1 MMRYIQY
8 AWLALFLPS
17 ISLGAIDLDVDKNGA
32 TDVTRGGSNATT
44 AAGARSNLGL
54 GNVTNTSDAN
64 KPVSTAQQSALDLK
78 SNITCFAN
86 ASAFNTCFGL
96 DWITATGIG
105 LGTTDSPAFTGLTLG
120 IANTS
125 FGTLGFYGN
134 SKTYPFSLWSD
145 GADVGSLGWKLPST
159 LPSTASLISSSTLG
173 YLSYVDPSTFLTP
186 TGNGGA
192 LTVTSIGFDGN
203 LTTFDN
209 TLQEI
214 AQKVD
219 DLVLGSGGGYSNLT
233 EFVGQI
239 AWRLFYSDGSGDVK
253 ELAFGSDGEY
263 LKSNGAAIAPSWATP
278 SGAAHDAVT
287 LDTETSAIFSLSTQ
301 QITLDSQTANTFL
314 GAPNGSAGDPTF
326 RALVAADIPTLNQ
339 NTTGSAAT
347 LTTARTIGG
356 VPFNGS
362 ANINLPGVNVSGTQ
376 NTSGTAAG
384 LTSQYID
391 WNSVSG
397 GPSIANKPTIP
408 TAASLSVDDLI
419 TLSGVATGAVN
430 LGAFTGTTIADNST
444 VKDAIQSVETAVET
458 KANTSGIAFESATW
472 ADLKI
477 LDTTHVTPG
486 TGISIVQDVM
496 AYGNADDAY
505 HLWSIDK
512 VGSELALKANIA
524 SPTFTGKVTTAATAT
539 GGAGFNLPHGTA
551 PTSPVN
557 GDFWTTT
564 LGVYARINGS
574 TVGPFGSSAGL
585 AASDIDTSSE
595 LDTIVSDNTGSG
607 ALVFATSPTLV
618 TPALGTPSALVL
630 TNATGLPLSGVVDS
644 TTEALGAGTIELG
657 HASDTTIARSG
668 AGVVTIE
675 GVTATRTIASGVY
688 TVDTASIPANT
699 CAAAV
704 AVTATNTATTDTIV
718 ANPNAILSS
727 IAGFGVTSAG
737 AVRVDIYPTANNV
750 NFQFCNPTGAAIDPG
765 SVTFNWKVL
774 R

>member
-8 AWLALFLPS
+8 IWLALFLPS
-17 ISLGAIDLDVDKNGA
+17 ISFGAIDLDVDKNGA
-32 TDVTRGGSNATT
+32 TDVNRGGSNAIT

-105 LGTTDSPAFTGLTLG
+105 LGTTDTPAFTSLNLG

-125 FGTLGFYGN
+125 FGVLGFYGN

-159 LPSTASLISSSTLG
+159 LPSIASLISSSTLG
-173 YLSYVDPSTFLTP
+173 YLSYVDPATFLTP
-186 TGNGGA
+186 TGVGGA
-192 LTVTSIGFDGN
+192 LTVTATGFDGN
-203 LTTFDN
+203 LATTDN

-233 EFVGQI
+233 EFIGQT
-239 AWRLFYSDGSGDVK
+239 AWRVFYSDGSGDVK
-253 ELAFGSDGEY
+253 ELALGSDGEY
-263 LKSNGAAIAPSWATP
+263 LKSNGASLAPSWSTP

-287 LDTETSAIFSLSTQ
+287 LGADADAVLGLSTQ
-301 QITLDSQTANTFL
+301 QITLDSQTSNYVFA
-314 GAPNGSAGDPTF
+314 APNGSAGDPTF
-326 RALVAADIPTLNQ
+326 RALVVADIPTLN
-339 NTTGSAAT
+339 
-347 LTTARTIGG
+347 
-356 VPFNGS
+356 
-362 ANINLPGVNVSGTQ
+362 Q

-657 HASDTTIARSG
+657 AVSDTTLSRSG
-668 AGVVTIE
+668 AGVVTVE
-675 GVTATRTIASGVY
+675 AVPLTRTIASGAY

-699 CAAAV
+699 CATAV
-704 AVTATNTATTDTIV
+704 AVTATNTYTTDTIV